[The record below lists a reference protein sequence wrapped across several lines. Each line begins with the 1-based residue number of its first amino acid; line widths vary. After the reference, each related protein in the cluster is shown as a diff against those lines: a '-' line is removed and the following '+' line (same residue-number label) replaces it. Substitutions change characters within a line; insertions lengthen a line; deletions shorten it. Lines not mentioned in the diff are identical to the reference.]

1 MTERATEP
9 KPKSKLY
16 NLFRY
21 TQKKKVASFD
31 ELKEVYCDLFAKR
44 YFIAAA
50 INLGHYDKLERL
62 TKTEKQSILKEY
74 REKLEKGEVKDVKA
88 GAQNCT
94 FKHLTNT
101 WQVDPGTMQDLK
113 EWLKGRGQYFIEE
126 ETQEDKKEA

>member
-1 MTERATEP
+1 MTERATEQ

-21 TQKKKVASFD
+21 TQKKQVASLN

-50 INLGHYDKLERL
+50 INLGYYDKLERL
-62 TKTEKQSILKEY
+62 TKTEKQNILKEY

-88 GAQNCT
+88 GAQKCT
-94 FKHLTNT
+94 FKHLSNT
-101 WQVDPGTMQDLK
+101 WGIDPRTMQDLK

-126 ETQEDKKEA
+126 EAQAEK